1 MSLRFGDFPSII
13 LTLDSVVRQRGSGH
27 HLGGIRLDRS
37 RAVAPADRPGTNS
50 PLPFAAPDIN
60 QRHRPAIPVD
70 GAPGFSGRFALQ
82 QALPQTRTQAAGD
95 EGGCGGARSA
105 ARWRRQIW
113 KILILVA
120 DAGRLMLAPIYYIL
134 VRWKICLRFGD
145 FSFNIHA
152 DPAAR

>member
-27 HLGGIRLDRS
+27 HFGGTRLDRS
-37 RAVAPADRPGTNS
+37 RAVAPADRPSTNS

-70 GAPGFSGRFALQ
+70 GAPGFSGRCALQ
-82 QALPQTRTQAAGD
+82 QALPRTRTQAAGD
-95 EGGCGGARSA
+95 EGGCGGAMSA

-113 KILILVA
+113 KVLIFFP
-120 DAGRLMLAPIYYIL
+120 DRLSRLKRRNEHEETTRPTD
-134 VRWKICLRFGD
+134 LRLLRETRASHG
-145 FSFNIHA
+145 
-152 DPAAR
+152 